1 MTVLHKEIYEQ
12 GEPVV
17 MLHGWAMH
25 TGVWREFAEAL
36 AVQRQVICL
45 DLPGHGCSESVEPY
59 TLERLVEVIYAEL
72 PEQPCTLVG
81 WSLGG
86 AVALRLAEKY
96 PQRIKSL
103 VLIASN
109 PHFIKT
115 DEWQG
120 VPVQALNEFARNVQK
135 NSAQTLL
142 RFLSM
147 QVQQVDDSKSC
158 LKKIKLAMQECV
170 PPGLKVLMA
179 GLTILQT
186 ADLRA
191 ALGNLKIPAM
201 MILGELDSLVP
212 VLLGKQCRALQAQL
226 QVEVIAGAGHIP
238 FITHPQQVLILIHE
252 FMQRGHR

>member
-1 MTVLHKEIYEQ
+1 MTVLHKEIYGQ

-25 TGVWREFAEAL
+25 TGVWRVFAEAL
-36 AVQRQVICL
+36 AAQAQVMCL
-45 DLPGHGCSESVEPY
+45 DLPGHGFSESVEPY
-59 TLERLVEVIYAEL
+59 TLEQLVEVIYAEL

-120 VPVQALNEFARNVQK
+120 VPVQTLNEFTRNVQK

-147 QVQQVDDSKSC
+147 QVQQMDDSKSC

-170 PPGLKVLMA
+170 PPELKVLMA
-179 GLTILQT
+179 GLVILQAT
-186 ADLRA
+186 DLRP
-191 ALGNLKIPAM
+191 ALSHLNIPAM
-201 MILGELDSLVP
+201 MILGELDTLVP
-212 VLLGKQCRALQAQL
+212 VLLGKQCQILQAQL
-226 QVEVIAGAGHIP
+226 RLEVIAGAGHIP
-238 FITHPQQVLILIHE
+238 FITHQQQVLTLMHE
-252 FMQRGHR
+252 FMQRSHR